1 MAGKVWFTEEN
12 MARALNVVSSLLVVA
27 SGLAGFGC
35 NRADPAKCDQA
46 LKVTREAIDHENFAG
61 AQQWR
66 EYAWKQ
72 CEDRSTLDAL
82 DRQLVAKRGEVETR
96 ERAAADRRQ
105 AKAQLLKVF
114 LGWVADNRLAPD
126 HASSSPSCDPPAA
139 NDPQKESSKQRL
151 CTATRAAGQNQ
162 RLARYWAAEPAIA
175 RFNVKLPDVATC
187 QEIGAT
193 KLLNTWQV
201 AATGGRTTPRFR
213 CEFTSGPLA
222 GMNAVLSQ
230 AVNAD
235 LFVFNPSYLEKEPAL
250 RQVLDAP

>member
-1 MAGKVWFTEEN
+1 MPRVFKD
-12 MARALNVVSSLLVVA
+12 VSLLLVVA
-27 SGLAGFGC
+27 SSLTGVGC
-35 NRADPAKCDQA
+35 NRADPAKCDEA
-46 LKVTREAIDHENFAG
+46 LKVRRDAIDHENFSG

-96 ERAAADRRQ
+96 ERAAAERKQ
-105 AKAQLLKVF
+105 QKTQLLKVF
-114 LGWVADNRLAPD
+114 LTWVADNRLAPD
-126 HASSSPSCDPPAA
+126 RASSSPTCDPPAA
-139 NDPQKESSKQRL
+139 NDPKKEQSKERL
-151 CTATRAAGQNQ
+151 CTATRAAGQHQ
-162 RLARYWAAEPAIA
+162 LLARYWAAEPAIA

-187 QEIGAT
+187 EEIGAT
-193 KLLNTWQV
+193 KLLKTWQV

-213 CEFTSGPLA
+213 CEFPSGALA
-222 GMNAVLSQ
+222 GMNVVLSQ

-235 LFVFNPSYLEKEPAL
+235 MYVFNPTYLEKEPAL